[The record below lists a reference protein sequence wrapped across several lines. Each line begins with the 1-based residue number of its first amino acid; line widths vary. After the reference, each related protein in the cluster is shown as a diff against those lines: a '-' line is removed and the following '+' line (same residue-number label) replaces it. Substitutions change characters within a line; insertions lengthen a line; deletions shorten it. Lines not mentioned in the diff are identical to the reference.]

1 MDFSEI
7 CGDFGLIVAG
17 DRDRS
22 GLLSPSVDLGLL
34 WRFGI
39 EVCCLVVSL
48 LGDAW
53 ISWRSAAISG

>member
-22 GLLSPSVDLGLL
+22 GLLSPFS
-34 WRFGI
+34 RF
-39 EVCCLVVSL
+39 EVAVEIW
-48 LGDAW
+48 D
-53 ISWRSAAISG
+53 